1 MRRGLAGIV
10 IAHLGISVVHGWAH
24 AGAQVFLPPAAM
36 LFVYVV
42 IAAGPIAG
50 LMVLRRRERLGAGV
64 IAVTMTAALLFGVV
78 NHFIIAGSDHVS
90 HVDAEWRALFASTAA
105 LLAIAEAAGAAIAIR
120 YARAR
125 SWRAS

>member
-1 MRRGLAGIV
+1 MV

-42 IAAGPIAG
+42 IVAGPVVG
-50 LMVLRRRERLGAGV
+50 LMVLRRRERLGAAI

-105 LLAIAEAAGAAIAIR
+105 LLAIAEAAGAAIAIG
-120 YARAR
+120 YASAR
-125 SWRAS
+125 RWRAS